1 MFAAPCARRASSRRP
16 SPVSTR
22 CRMSSNSNEDRQAT
36 HMKIVRFKAAGK
48 TRYGVLDGTHI
59 VEYSGTPYGT
69 FKKGRKRWPVKQAV
83 LLAPVVPTKIVA
95 IALNYPEHAEEMRLA
110 VPDEPLFFLKP
121 LSALCGPDDPIIYPP
136 QANRVDYEGE
146 LAIVIRK
153 RCRHASPE
161 RAREYVLGYTCLN
174 DLTARDIE
182 QHDQQR
188 TRAKAFDTFCPIGPC
203 ISTDIDPNAAEVET
217 WVNGERRQVGNTKGF
232 VFPVEDVVARV
243 SAVMTLLAGDVIA
256 TGTPAGVGPLLPGDR
271 VEVRIDGIGSLK
283 NPVIKLQEA

>member
-1 MFAAPCARRASSRRP
+1 MARYDVDVRIQPRQHVRRTVRARSGHAAYERVMR
-16 SPVSTR
+16 
-22 CRMSSNSNEDRQAT
+22 E
-36 HMKIVRFKAAGK
+36 H
-48 TRYGVLDGTHI
+48 
-59 VEYSGTPYGT
+59 VESGGTPG
-69 FKKGRKRWPVKQAV
+69 
-83 LLAPVVPTKIVA
+83 
-95 IALNYPEHAEEMRLA
+95 M
-110 VPDEPLFFLKP
+110 
-121 LSALCGPDDPIIYPP
+121 
-136 QANRVDYEGE
+136 E

-153 RCRHASPE
+153 RCRHATPE

-182 QHDQQR
+182 QHDHQK

-203 ISTDIDPNAAEVET
+203 ISTDLDPNAAEVET
-217 WVNGERRQVGNTKGF
+217 WVNGELRQVGNTKGF